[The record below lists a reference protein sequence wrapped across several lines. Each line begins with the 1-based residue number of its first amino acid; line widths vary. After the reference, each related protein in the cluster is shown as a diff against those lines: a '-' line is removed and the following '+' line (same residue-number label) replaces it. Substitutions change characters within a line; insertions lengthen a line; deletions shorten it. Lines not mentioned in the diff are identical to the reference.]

1 MRVVQ
6 TLQRGLAVID
16 FVRAAAAPVRTVD
29 IAARFDVDK
38 ANASR
43 LLATLRAGGWVER
56 TADRRYVIGAK
67 VAAAGGTSLENLIA
81 LRAATRPLLEG
92 LVAVSRECAHMA
104 VCVGDNVWYVDK
116 VPSPQVLRVDHPVGS
131 LAPLHCTALGKVFLA
146 FAPRPLP
153 AALAR
158 HTATTLTEPA
168 AVNANLEQARR
179 DGFATDDE
187 EYGPGVRCVAAPI
200 RRRDGAVV
208 AAVGLSAPSARLDAA
223 ALGDLGRL
231 VRDRCREVVA
241 GEGASQDP
249 TQESTEESTQES
261 TEESTEESIEE
272 SSRELSAESSEQSR
286 EETRT

>member
-16 FVRAAAAPVRTVD
+16 FLRAAHEPVRTSD

-43 LLATLRAGGWVER
+43 LLATLRAAGWVER
-56 TADRRYVIGAK
+56 TADRRHVIGAK
-67 VAAAGGTSLENLIA
+67 IGPAGGTSLENLIA
-81 LRAATRPLLEG
+81 LRAATHPLLER
-92 LVAVSRECAHMA
+92 LVAISSECAHMA
-104 VCVGDNVWYVDK
+104 VGVGDNVWYVDK
-116 VPSPQVLRVDHPVGS
+116 VPSPQVLRVDHPVGA

-146 FAPRPLP
+146 FGQRPLP
-153 AALAR
+153 PALPR
-158 HTATTLTEPA
+158 HTTGTLTEPA
-168 AVNANLEQARR
+168 AVEANLERARR

-208 AAVGLSAPSARLDAA
+208 AAVGLSAPSARVDAE
-223 ALGDLGRL
+223 ALGKLGRL
-231 VRDRCREVVA
+231 VRDHCRDVVA
-241 GEGASQDP
+241 K
-249 TQESTEESTQES
+249 
-261 TEESTEESIEE
+261 
-272 SSRELSAESSEQSR
+272 